1 MGGVAERAVFMFG
14 DQENTQSL
22 GTRTYSRC
30 LEISTRGR
38 NMSGFSSV
46 LAFIG
51 LSLVRYFPF
60 PLLFDPV
67 PVTHPILNPA
77 QDTPMYAHIAFAFVP
92 IEDPNPVHGRRHSVI
107 KRISG

>member
-51 LSLVRYFPF
+51 L
-60 PLLFDPV
+60 
-67 PVTHPILNPA
+67 
-77 QDTPMYAHIAFAFVP
+77 
-92 IEDPNPVHGRRHSVI
+92 
-107 KRISG
+107 